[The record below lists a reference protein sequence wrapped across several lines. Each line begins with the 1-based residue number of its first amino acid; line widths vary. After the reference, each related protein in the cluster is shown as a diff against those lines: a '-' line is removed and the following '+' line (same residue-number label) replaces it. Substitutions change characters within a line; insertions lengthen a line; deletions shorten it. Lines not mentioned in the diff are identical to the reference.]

1 MNNAER
7 FIVTGTR
14 YGCHNPET
22 PAHRYWKGSSVTA
35 ASRAEN
41 DMVFLDL
48 YDQVIETF
56 VGGLPADTGG
66 PYEGE
71 LGPAKRIATVDL
83 GPVEDFGALLD
94 RGERF
99 LFRVE
104 TDEWR
109 LSMATPN
116 AVERERY
123 FPGLGSTR

>member
-7 FIVTGTR
+7 FVVTGMR

-35 ASRAEN
+35 ASRVE
-41 DMVFLDL
+41 DGTVFVDL
-48 YDQVIETF
+48 YDQVIETS
-56 VGGLPADTGG
+56 VAALPADAGS

-71 LGPAKRIATVDL
+71 LDPAKRIATVDL
-83 GPVEDFGALLD
+83 GPVEDFAARLD

-116 AVERERY
+116 VAERERY